1 MLLYLYFGY
10 VFLSLCMGF
19 FYLGRFSFE
28 DPRIATWR
36 DYMLMPLL
44 LFIVASAATEIKEMK
59 ILVLLMCVSVFLLD
73 KSFWSTIADRDFST
87 YSSDL
92 RDPGAMGYAG
102 VNGLAAFEAQATAF
116 LIVLAGYEPKRLL
129 RWGYF
134 ALAAFSA
141 VCLMYSFSRGGYVA
155 FLAGWLF
162 IGLFKQRKL
171 LLLLIVF
178 GIMWTSL
185 VPNAVVMR
193 VEMTNDGGELD
204 HSSETRLNLWEDAME
219 VFSSNPIT
227 GAGYETYAYMGRV
240 GTYRDT
246 HNIYLKVLV
255 ETGFIGLV
263 LFLWLL
269 GKTFLTGFGLFRYAN
284 DPFLASLGLGL
295 SAWVVCSATANF
307 FGDRWSFLQV
317 NGYMWVIAGLVA
329 RGWALEH
336 GGSEADRGRGVIEG
350 TLEPSLQPA

>member
-1 MLLYLYFGY
+1 
-10 VFLSLCMGF
+10 
-19 FYLGRFSFE
+19 
-28 DPRIATWR
+28 
-36 DYMLMPLL
+36 
-44 LFIVASAATEIKEMK
+44 
-59 ILVLLMCVSVFLLD
+59 VFLLD

-116 LIVLAGYEPKRLL
+116 LMVLAGYEPKRLV
-129 RWGYF
+129 RWAYF

-178 GIMWTSL
+178 GVLWTSL

-204 HSSETRLNLWEDAME
+204 HSSETRLNLWEDAIE

-246 HNIYLKVLV
+246 HNIYIKILV

-269 GKTFLTGFGLFRYAN
+269 GKTFLTGFRLFRCAS

-329 RGWALEH
+329 SGWALEH
-336 GGSEADRGRGVIEG
+336 RGSPADRGEDVIEEI
-350 TLEPSLQPA
+350 LEPSLQPA